1 MKKIIVILLTAV
13 LFISC
18 SAVKKNEI
26 NMQKQY
32 EILLNKWKLPE
43 LEILLEKNSGTEEAE
58 ITEKYKKLLQE
69 RKEDAKALE
78 DMIQALKTQLESNNF
93 ENIEMYFDDTFVNRK
108 ILSELRNIDFSQ
120 MKIMYT
126 KPEFYKNKAFN
137 TGAVIFTD
145 NVQYFRFSYK
155 LSNRKWSIIE
165 IKDGR

>member
-108 ILSELRNIDFSQ
+108 ILSELKNIDFSQ

-155 LSNRKWSIIE
+155 LSNRKWRIIE

>member
-108 ILSELRNIDFSQ
+108 ILSELKNIDFSQ

>member
-32 EILLNKWKLPE
+32 EILLNEWKLPE
-43 LEILLEKNSGTEEAE
+43 LEILLEKNSGAEEAE
-58 ITEKYKKLLQE
+58 ITEKYKKLLRE

-78 DMIQALKTQLESNNF
+78 DMIQTLKVQLESNDF

-108 ILSELRNIDFSQ
+108 ILSELKNIDFSQ

-137 TGAVIFTD
+137 TVAVIFTD

>member
-43 LEILLEKNSGTEEAE
+43 LEILLEKNSGTEETE

-108 ILSELRNIDFSQ
+108 ILSELKNIDFSQ

>member
-32 EILLNKWKLPE
+32 EILLNKWKLLE

-108 ILSELRNIDFSQ
+108 ILSELKNIDFSQ

>member
-93 ENIEMYFDDTFVNRK
+93 ENIEMYFNDSFVNRK
-108 ILSELRNIDFSQ
+108 ILSELKNIDFSQ

>member
-108 ILSELRNIDFSQ
+108 ILSELKNIDFSQ

-145 NVQYFRFSYK
+145 NVQYFRFTYK

>member
-32 EILLNKWKLPE
+32 EILLNEWKLPE

-58 ITEKYKKLLQE
+58 ITEKYKKLLRE

-78 DMIQALKTQLESNNF
+78 DMMQTLKVQLESNNF
-93 ENIEMYFDDTFVNRK
+93 ENIEMYFDNTFVNRK
-108 ILSELRNIDFSQ
+108 ILSELKNIDFSQ
-120 MKIMYT
+120 MKILYT

-137 TGAVIFTD
+137 TTAVIFTD

>member
-1 MKKIIVILLTAV
+1 MKNIIITLLTAL

-18 SAVKKNEI
+18 SGVKRNEI

-32 EILLNKWKLPE
+32 EILLNEWKLPE
-43 LEILLEKNSGTEEAE
+43 LEILLEKNSGTGEQK
-58 ITEKYKKLLQE
+58 ITEKYKKLVQE
-69 RKEDAKALE
+69 RKEDALAL
-78 DMIQALKTQLESNNF
+78 DKMLKTLKAELECDNF

-108 ILSELRNIDFSQ
+108 ILSELKKIDFSQ
-120 MKIMYT
+120 MKVMYT

-145 NVQYFRFSYK
+145 NVQYFRFTYK

>member
-108 ILSELRNIDFSQ
+108 ILSELKNIDFSQ

-126 KPEFYKNKAFN
+126 KPKFYKNKAFN

>member
-78 DMIQALKTQLESNNF
+78 NMIQALKTQLESNNF

-108 ILSELRNIDFSQ
+108 ILSELKNIDFSQ